1 MPPLNASPLPVQ
13 RASEGALGGLRRL
26 VRDLRLDAHLHGD
39 LILTG
44 RDPLSARRTASAR
57 PQRRRSCSSA
67 ADGAHVVDLDVPGEP
82 GGVGNFGEE
91 QEVHGGPGCGGA
103 VGFAPGAEQFA

>member
-1 MPPLNASPLPVQ
+1 MPPLNAGPLLVQ

-44 RDPLSARRTASAR
+44 RDPVIRSPHRLGKAAATAQLLHLPRIRPAPSEQARRDI
-57 PQRRRSCSSA
+57 RR
-67 ADGAHVVDLDVPGEP
+67 L
-82 GGVGNFGEE
+82 GVL
-91 QEVHGGPGCGGA
+91 
-103 VGFAPGAEQFA
+103 

>member
-1 MPPLNASPLPVQ
+1 VQ

-44 RDPLSARRTASAR
+44 RDPVIRSPHHLGKAAATAQLLHLSSIR
-57 PQRRRSCSSA
+57 PHQANRPDVIS
-67 ADGAHVVDLDVPGEP
+67 VVSE
-82 GGVGNFGEE
+82 FYER
-91 QEVHGGPGCGGA
+91 
-103 VGFAPGAEQFA
+103 